1 MYHAENAAMTAK
13 LDADVAAAAA
23 AVLAER
29 GSRRLGRDVRTFIDL
44 ISTVPDHVPGEVSS
58 ESLNALRA
66 LAEDVI
72 DFIEEHLAEI
82 GGRPRQAQE
91 LASSIY
97 QIRKALERI
106 DYWER
111 HYRPN

>member
-1 MYHAENAAMTAK
+1 MPSK

-29 GSRRLGRDVRTFIDL
+29 GSRRLGRDVHAFIDL
-44 ISTVPDHVPGEVSS
+44 IATVPDHAPGEVSR

-66 LAEDVI
+66 LAEEVI
-72 DFIEEHLAEI
+72 SRIEDYLAQTD
-82 GGRPRQAQE
+82 GRPRQAQE

-97 QIRKALERI
+97 EIRKTLERVH
-106 DYWER
+106 YWEK
-111 HYRPN
+111 HYSPPS